1 MEERNEEENMTKR
14 ALASIAI
21 AMAISASLPNISWA
35 DTIKIANVIELSG
48 AGATVGSNWRD
59 ALKLAFEEINAAGG
73 ILGEQVEV
81 TDYDTQTDPTT
92 SRAMVQKAIDDGAYV
107 IMGPIYSGSVK
118 VNMMVAQ
125 QNGVPQLTGA
135 EAPFITGMGNPYIFR
150 TSFGAQQSMPKLV
163 KYLTEEMK
171 VKSVAVAWVNDD
183 FGKGGRDSFVAELEK
198 AGIAV
203 NADVSSEVGQADF
216 AADVIKLKSSN
227 ADAIFAYLHEE
238 ESARLL
244 KEIRKQGVTQPIFGE
259 TTLMN
264 QKVVDLAGDAVNG
277 VRGHV
282 GLTANAPIPGIE
294 EFARKF
300 EAKYNY
306 KPDHNAIKAYM
317 GAYVVKYVTTKNGK
331 VDRQSFADA
340 LHGLTITPADEP
352 GILMETSWDDKGEVN
367 RESFL
372 VEVKDGKQ
380 TVVTTLPKL

>member
-1 MEERNEEENMTKR
+1 MTKR

>member
-1 MEERNEEENMTKR
+1 MKSKTIAPLAI
-14 ALASIAI
+14 ALAL
-21 AMAISASLPNISWA
+21 SAGLPNASWA
-35 DTIKIANVIELSG
+35 DTLKIADVIELSG
-48 AGATVGSNWRD
+48 AGATVGANWRD

-73 ILGEQVEV
+73 ILGQQVEV

-125 QNGVPQLTGA
+125 QNGIPQLTGA
-135 EAPFITGMGNPYIFR
+135 EAPFITDMGNPYIFR

-163 KYLTEEMK
+163 KYLAEDLK

-183 FGKGGRDSFVAELEK
+183 FGKGGRDSFVGELERRN
-198 AGIAV
+198 IAV

-227 ADAIFAYLHEE
+227 ADAVFAYLHEE
-238 ESARLL
+238 ESARFL
-244 KEIRKQGVTQPIFGE
+244 KEMRKQGVTQPIFGE

-282 GLTANAPIPGIE
+282 GLSANAPIPGIQ
-294 EFARKF
+294 EFAKKF

-317 GAYVVKYVTTKNGK
+317 GAYVVKYVMTKNGTA
-331 VDRQSFADA
+331 DPQAFADT

-367 RESFL
+367 RDSFL
-372 VEVKDGKQ
+372 VEVKDGQQ
-380 TVVTTLPKL
+380 TVVSTLPKL

>member
-1 MEERNEEENMTKR
+1 MKNRII
-14 ALASIAI
+14 ASIAI
-21 AMAISASLPNISWA
+21 AMAISAGLPAMSWA

-135 EAPFITGMGNPYIFR
+135 EAPFITDMGNPYIFR

-163 KYLTEEMK
+163 AYLADEMK
-171 VKSVAVAWVNDD
+171 VKSIAIAWVNDD

-198 AGIAV
+198 RGIAV
-203 NADVSSEVGQADF
+203 KADVSSEVGQADF

-282 GLTANAPIPGIE
+282 GLTADAPIPAMQD
-294 EFARKF
+294 FAKKF

-331 VDRQSFADA
+331 VDRQAFADT

-352 GILMETSWDDKGEVN
+352 GILMETTWDGKGEVN

>member
-1 MEERNEEENMTKR
+1 MKKR
-14 ALASIAI
+14 AIAAIAI
-21 AMAISASLPNISWA
+21 AVALSAGLPNISWA

-81 TDYDTQTDPTT
+81 TDYDTQTDPTI

-135 EAPFITGMGNPYIFR
+135 EAPFITDMGNPYIFR

-163 KYLTEEMK
+163 KYLADEMK
-171 VKSVAVAWVNDD
+171 VKSVAIAWVNDD
-183 FGKGGRDSFVAELEK
+183 FGKGGRDSFVAELGK
-198 AGIAV
+198 HGITV
-203 NADVSSEVGQADF
+203 TADVSSEVGQADF

-264 QKVVDLAGDAVNG
+264 QKVVDLAGEAVNG

-282 GLTANAPIPGIE
+282 GLTANAPIPGVE
-294 EFARKF
+294 EFAKKF

-306 KPDHNAIKAYM
+306 KPDHNAIKAYI

-331 VDRQSFADA
+331 VDPQAFADA

-367 RESFL
+367 RDSFL

-380 TVVTTLPKL
+380 TVVSTLPKL

>member
-1 MEERNEEENMTKR
+1 MGQRR
-14 ALASIAI
+14 LRQGR
-21 AMAISASLPNISWA
+21 
-35 DTIKIANVIELSG
+35 SG
-48 AGATVGSNWRD
+48 
-59 ALKLAFEEINAAGG
+59 
-73 ILGEQVEV
+73 
-81 TDYDTQTDPTT
+81 
-92 SRAMVQKAIDDGAYV
+92 
-107 IMGPIYSGSVK
+107 
-118 VNMMVAQ
+118 
-125 QNGVPQLTGA
+125 
-135 EAPFITGMGNPYIFR
+135 
-150 TSFGAQQSMPKLV
+150 
-163 KYLTEEMK
+163 
-171 VKSVAVAWVNDD
+171 
-183 FGKGGRDSFVAELEK
+183 SFVAELEK
-198 AGIAV
+198 HGITV
-203 NADVSSEVGQADF
+203 TADVSSEVGQADF

-264 QKVVDLAGDAVNG
+264 QKVVDLAGEAVNG

-282 GLTANAPIPGIE
+282 GLTASAPIPGIE
-294 EFARKF
+294 EFAKKF

-331 VDRQSFADA
+331 VDPQAFADA

-352 GILMETSWDDKGEVN
+352 GILMETSWDDKGEIN
-367 RESFL
+367 RDSFL

>member
-1 MEERNEEENMTKR
+1 MTKR

-21 AMAISASLPNISWA
+21 AMAISAGLPGLSWA

-135 EAPFITGMGNPYIFR
+135 EAPFITDMGNPYIFR

-198 AGIAV
+198 NGVAV

-264 QKVVDLAGDAVNG
+264 QKVVDLAGEAVNG

-282 GLTANAPIPGIE
+282 GLSANAPIPGIE
-294 EFARKF
+294 EFAKKF
-300 EAKYNY
+300 EAKYSY

-331 VDRQSFADA
+331 VDRQAFADA

>member
-1 MEERNEEENMTKR
+1 MKNKTIAPLAI
-14 ALASIAI
+14 ALALSVG
-21 AMAISASLPNISWA
+21 LPNASWA
-35 DTIKIANVIELSG
+35 DTLKIADVIELSG
-48 AGATVGSNWRD
+48 AGATVGANWRD

-73 ILGEQVEV
+73 ILGQQVEV

-125 QNGVPQLTGA
+125 QNGIPQLTGA
-135 EAPFITGMGNPYIFR
+135 EAPFITDMGNPYIFR

-163 KYLTEEMK
+163 KYLAEDLK

-183 FGKGGRDSFVAELEK
+183 FGKGGRDSFVGELERRN
-198 AGIAV
+198 IAV

-227 ADAIFAYLHEE
+227 ADAVFAYLHEE
-238 ESARLL
+238 ESARFL
-244 KEIRKQGVTQPIFGE
+244 KEMRKQGVTQPIFGE

-282 GLTANAPIPGIE
+282 GLSANAPIPGIQ
-294 EFARKF
+294 EFAKKF

-317 GAYVVKYVTTKNGK
+317 GAYVVKYVMTKNGTA
-331 VDRQSFADA
+331 DPQAFADT

-367 RESFL
+367 RDSFL
-372 VEVKDGKQ
+372 VEVKDGQQ
-380 TVVTTLPKL
+380 TVVSTLPKL

>member
-1 MEERNEEENMTKR
+1 MKNKTIAPLAI
-14 ALASIAI
+14 ALAL
-21 AMAISASLPNISWA
+21 SAGLPNASWA
-35 DTIKIANVIELSG
+35 DTLKIADVIELSG
-48 AGATVGSNWRD
+48 AGATVGANWRD

-73 ILGEQVEV
+73 ILGQQVEV

-125 QNGVPQLTGA
+125 QNGIPQLTGA
-135 EAPFITGMGNPYIFR
+135 EAPFITDMGNPYIFR

-163 KYLTEEMK
+163 KYLAEDLK

-183 FGKGGRDSFVAELEK
+183 FGKGGRDSFVGELERRN
-198 AGIAV
+198 IAV

-227 ADAIFAYLHEE
+227 ADAVFAYLHEE
-238 ESARLL
+238 ESARFL
-244 KEIRKQGVTQPIFGE
+244 KEMRKQGVTQPIFGE

-282 GLTANAPIPGIE
+282 GLSANAPIPGIQ
-294 EFARKF
+294 EFAKKF

-317 GAYVVKYVTTKNGK
+317 GAYVVKYVMTKNGTA
-331 VDRQSFADA
+331 DPQAFADT

-367 RESFL
+367 RDSFL
-372 VEVKDGKQ
+372 VEVKDGQQ
-380 TVVTTLPKL
+380 TVVSTLPKL